1 MRGFTLIELIVVIT
15 IIGILA
21 AAVAFNAP
29 GWILRAKKKRAEAD
43 IVNLEKAASAY
54 GMDRNGN
61 LPESLE
67 QLADPDKE
75 DRLLTEIPLDPW
87 GQPYE
92 YRKEGSRPW
101 IGSLGPSP
109 DDPSDDIT
117 SETIREARK
126 SQGQ

>member
-29 GWILRAKKKRAEAD
+29 GWILKAKKKRAEAD
-43 IVNLEKAASAY
+43 IVSLEKAASAY
-54 GMDRNGN
+54 GMDASGA
-61 LPESLE
+61 LPDTLE

-75 DRLLTEIPLDPW
+75 DRLLDKIRKDPW
-87 GQPYE
+87 GRDYE

-101 IGSLGPSP
+101 VGSSGPDP
-109 DDPSDDIT
+109 DDPSDDIN
-117 SETIREARK
+117 SDTIRATE
-126 SQGQ
+126 GQ